1 MSSVKGIVQQWKS
14 AKSAFAN
21 IAANLLAASFGF
33 AIRIRNAVDVSRCQ
47 MENMSPIYS
56 CENFTKPKRVKS
68 VIVKQKKYP
77 PIQEMLDQI
86 LTKLTNIEEK
96 MSEK

>member
-1 MSSVKGIVQQWKS
+1 
-14 AKSAFAN
+14 
-21 IAANLLAASFGF
+21 
-33 AIRIRNAVDVSRCQ
+33 

-56 CENFTKPKRVKS
+56 CENFTKPKLVKS

>member
-1 MSSVKGIVQQWKS
+1 MEKCKKCVCQYCSK
-14 AKSAFAN
+14 
-21 IAANLLAASFGF
+21 LACSEFRF
-33 AIRIRNAVDVSRCQ
+33 CHPYQKCRRCQ

-56 CENFTKPKRVKS
+56 CENFTKPKRVES